1 MFAPGAA
8 VQPRGSE
15 PDGIS
20 CAPNRFAGLVGGR
33 AGAMNSAPL
42 PWSFS
47 GWGDETLVGPA
58 RDVAAD
64 VDGSLALARTHDD
77 VARSMGHDTW
87 RLFSALATLGSV
99 DLTSA
104 RAVEPHWD
112 AVAILDQAGARHP
125 EAQPGA
131 STRPHPRAPASRQHT
146 GPTAAGSS
154 PARSRGARSPTGS
167 RTHWSRPPSR
177 AHPPGCS
184 PWPWADPG
192 WPSTRARGCHEGY
205 VTSRRAR

>member
-1 MFAPGAA
+1 MNAA
-8 VQPRGSE
+8 T
-15 PDGIS
+15 
-20 CAPNRFAGLVGGR
+20 
-33 AGAMNSAPL
+33 L

-64 VDGSLALARTHDD
+64 VDGSLALGRAHDD

-112 AVAILDQAGARHP
+112 AVAILDQAGVRHAEHSTWGVYAAAP
-125 EAQPGA
+125 PGTSLAATHLPDGGWQLSGTKPWCSLADRVSHALVTA
-131 STRPHPRAPASRQHT
+131 S
-146 GPTAAGSS
+146 
-154 PARSRGARSPTGS
+154 
-167 RTHWSRPPSR
+167 SR

-184 PWPWADPG
+184 PWPWAAPA
-192 WPSTRARGCHEGY
+192 WPSTRAGGCHEGC